1 MIHKRVMMGCCE
13 ERVPACEASENVM
26 TRTVPSGKFQPRD
39 GVMSMCAVPGRARK
53 RSLWAPSD
61 HNGELTEYGI
71 KAGCG
76 LLSRTDTNNPVS
88 LGAVGDFGGLCG
100 LGGDLE
106 REK

>member
-1 MIHKRVMMGCCE
+1 MRCREAGL
-13 ERVPACEASENVM
+13 PASRSSENVL

-39 GVMSMCAVPGRARK
+39 GVMSMCDVPGRARK

-76 LLSRTDTNNPVS
+76 LLSRTDTNSPVS
-88 LGAVGDFGGLCG
+88 LRRVGNFGGLTG
-100 LGGDLE
+100 FGATS
-106 REK
+106 RR

>member
-13 ERVPACEASENVM
+13 ERVPACEASENVL

-61 HNGELTEYGI
+61 HNGELPEYGI

-76 LLSRTDTNNPVS
+76 SVPRTDPDRPGS
-88 LGAVGDFGGLCG
+88 LRRVRNFGGLMDVG
-100 LGGDLE
+100 ATS
-106 REK
+106 RR